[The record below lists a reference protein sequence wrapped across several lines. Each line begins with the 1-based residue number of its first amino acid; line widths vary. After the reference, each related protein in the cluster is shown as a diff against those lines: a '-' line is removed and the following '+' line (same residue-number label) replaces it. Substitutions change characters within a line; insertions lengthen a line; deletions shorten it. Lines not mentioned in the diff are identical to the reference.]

1 MTDNN
6 KSVFIMKVSKIV
18 LQYIHYLTNSQ
29 HKLNCL
35 IPIQEVIYFTIY
47 VLKCQLDFGSNSPA
61 LFLL

>member
-1 MTDNN
+1 
-6 KSVFIMKVSKIV
+6 MKVSKIV